1 MDQSQEQH
9 VHGADCG
16 CESHHHEHE
25 HEHGADCGCA
35 AYTGGI
41 QGLSDEEAKLLR
53 LIGQFGSLPLTR
65 FVLTSSKD
73 DSLNL
78 AALEPAVLDFESED
92 IEAVKQ
98 RGLDLLS
105 LEDKGLITLDYDIPI
120 SGYDYK
126 GYKNSAIFGELQSAA
141 QEASTKPGFL
151 FDTASIDMGS
161 MALTDM
167 GDMLLS

>member
-16 CESHHHEHE
+16 CESHHHQHE
-25 HEHGADCGCA
+25 HEHSADCGCA
-35 AYTGGI
+35 EYNGGI

-78 AALEPAVLDFESED
+78 AALEPAVLDHEKEE

-98 RGLDLLS
+98 RGQDLLS

-120 SGYDYK
+120 SGYDYD

-141 QEASTKPGFL
+141 QEAASKPGFL